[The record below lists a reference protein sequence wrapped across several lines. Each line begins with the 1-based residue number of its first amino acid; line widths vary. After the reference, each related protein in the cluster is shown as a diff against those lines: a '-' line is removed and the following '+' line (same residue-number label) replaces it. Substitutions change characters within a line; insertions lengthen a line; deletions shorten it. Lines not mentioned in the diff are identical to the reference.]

1 MHQNGQS
8 LHVAPLLAAALDSTP
23 FGLLVLEADQRVRLL
38 TRGAAGLL
46 GLPAAFEH
54 ESVPFADLLFSCTRL
69 GAASRQALCAALHQA
84 DREPGDLPLHEHGA
98 TGAFILSADIRPA
111 GVLGWVMSLKDVT
124 RSRRGGL
131 PENESSDPLTGLC
144 NRQRFM
150 LILQDRLAAWRSVP
164 TSAAPCVLLVGL
176 QRLKQVND
184 TLGLG
189 TGDATLRL
197 IGERLAGLLS
207 DDEVAARLGGD
218 EFAVATSNTGTEGL
232 TQLAGRISACLSMPC
247 PVDGSQVSLGVHVGL
262 ACAPQGGQTADAL
275 VANARLALQET
286 TSRGTA
292 PIRFF
297 EPSLT
302 ERVRLRR
309 LLEAELRVALGQ
321 GEFELHYQPQVDVDR
336 GCVTGLEAL
345 IRWRNPRLGLV
356 SPVKFVPLAEQI
368 GLINEIG
375 DWVLGEACRQAAR
388 WPDEVTVAVNAS
400 PLQFE
405 TGQFAR
411 SVAKALAET
420 GLAAGRLE
428 IEITESLLLRQTGDV
443 LQTLAA
449 LHALGVRLVLD
460 DFGTGYASLSQ
471 LSRFRFDK
479 IKIDGSFVSASDAVT
494 QNSAIVRAIATLGQ
508 SLGIPTIAEGVE
520 TQAQLE
526 QMQADGC
533 SCVQGF
539 VFSKPV
545 PPAEVD
551 RLLDRLRRPAAGNLE

>member
-23 FGLLVLEADQRVRLL
+23 FGLLVLEADQRVTLL

-54 ESVPFADLLFSCTRL
+54 ASVPFADLLLSCTRL
-69 GAASRQALCAALHQA
+69 GAASRQALCAALHQT
-84 DREPGDLPLHEHGA
+84 DREPVDLLLQEHGA
-98 TGAFILSADIRPA
+98 SSAFILSADIRPA
-111 GVLGWVMSLKDVT
+111 GLLGWVMSLTDVT
-124 RSRRGGL
+124 RRRRGGL
-131 PENESSDPLTGLC
+131 PETGSSDPLTGLW

-150 LILQDRLAAWRSVP
+150 LVLQDRLAAWRSVP
-164 TSAAPCVLLVGL
+164 ASAAPCVLLVGL

-184 TLGLG
+184 MLGLG

-197 IGERLAGLLS
+197 IGERLSGLLR
-207 DDEVAARLGGD
+207 DDEAAARLGGD
-218 EFAVATSNTGTEGL
+218 EFAVATRNIGTEGL
-232 TQLAGRISACLSMPC
+232 TELAGRIAACLAMPC

-275 VANARLALQET
+275 LANARLALQET

-297 EPSLT
+297 EPLLT

-309 LLEAELRVALGQ
+309 LLEAELRLALRQ

-356 SPVKFVPLAEQI
+356 SPVEFVPLAEQL
-368 GLINEIG
+368 GLITEIG
-375 DWVLGEACRQAAR
+375 DWVLGEACRQAAT
-388 WPDEVTVAVNAS
+388 WPDEVRVAVNAS

-405 TGQFAR
+405 TGQFAP

-420 GLAAGRLE
+420 GLAADRLE

-460 DFGTGYASLSQ
+460 DFGTGYASFSQ
-471 LSRFRFDK
+471 LSRLRFDK
-479 IKIDGSFVSASDAVT
+479 IKIDRSFVGASDAVT

-508 SLGIPTIAEGVE
+508 SLGVSTIAEGVE

-545 PPAEVD
+545 PSAEVD
-551 RLLDRLRRPAAGNLE
+551 RLLDQLRRPAAGNLE